1 MARFESAFST
11 KMVYVY
17 RIPDKAHEGCLKV
30 GETTVK
36 CGNLWELA
44 PNSSILNAAAEKRIK
59 EQTLTAGIKAE
70 RLYTELLV
78 YVDKKGTLKSV
89 NDGEVRN
96 VLYRS
101 GIKKK
106 VFDVDGNPN
115 EWVISDLETVKNAIK
130 AAKEGRASLTGAE
143 ISKEKTPISFR
154 PEQEDAIKKTLKR
167 FKTGKR
173 MLWYAKMRFGKTL
186 SALQVVKQMGFR
198 RTIIITHRPVVDS
211 GWFEDFDK
219 IFYDSP
225 EYAYGS
231 KNNGELFA
239 NLESNAK
246 KGTGKYVYFASIQDL
261 RGSEEVGG
269 KFDKNN
275 DIFST
280 KWDLVII
287 DEAHEGTQT
296 ELGKNVHNALVKD
309 ETKVLHLS
317 GTPFNLLDDF
327 DEAET
332 YTWDYVMEQKAKANW
347 ELIHCGEPNPY
358 ASLPKLNIYT
368 YDLGKLYSAFKD
380 DGGAFNFREFFRTND
395 EGNFKHESDVASF
408 LNLLCK
414 EGIESEYP
422 YSTKEFR
429 DNFRHSL
436 WMVTGVKEAKALS
449 SMLQNHPVFS
459 SFQIVNVAGD
469 GDEEANYNDAL
480 KAVKDAI
487 GDNPDETYT
496 ITLSC
501 GKLTTGVSVPAWTAV
516 FMLSGSY
523 STAAA
528 GYMQTIFRVQTPA
541 TINGR
546 VKEECFVFDF
556 APDRTLKVIA
566 ETAKFSIKG
575 GKGNSDSDR
584 QKMGEFLNFCP
595 IISMEGSKMKPYDVP
610 HLLEQLKRVYIERV
624 VSRGFEDIYLYDNDA
639 LMQLDELALKDFE
652 DLKGKI
658 GSTKANHSTGEIDLN
673 NQGFSNEEHEQLEQA
688 EKKQKQKKE
697 LTPEE
702 KRLLEEKKEKNK
714 NRLSAISILRGI
726 SIRMPLLIY
735 GADIKDEDEIN
746 LDNFVNIVDDLSWEE
761 FMPYGVTKADF
772 ENFKKYYDK
781 EVFAASGRRIR
792 EMVKAADDKPIEER
806 IERIASIF
814 GSFRNPDKETVLTPW
829 RVVNMHLSSAI
840 GGWDFFDENYEHHSS
855 EPRFVSQGA
864 ITEEVFDVNSKIL
877 EINSKS
883 GLYPLYVTY
892 SIFRNKLQEIARLER
907 VISDEDRFNIWD
919 DTVANNIYVV
929 CKTPMAKN
937 ITKRTLLGFREG
949 RANTKYFDDLIN
961 QIKSKPENF
970 ISKVTRFNKKNEGT
984 NMKFNAVVGNPP
996 YQLTKEGTSDAPV
1009 YHLFM
1014 DISYRLS
1021 DIATFITPA
1030 RFLFNAGKTPKEWNQ
1045 KILNDNHF
1053 NVVWYKPQSLDVFPN
1068 VDIKGG
1074 VAVTIR
1080 NQKVD
1085 YGKIGTFSTHPEIRE
1100 ILKKVVTVGFISLKE
1115 LIYAPESYRI
1125 SKQFH
1130 VENPECGSALG
1141 QGHLYDVTTNIFD
1154 KIPSVFY
1161 DTKPLDGQEY
1171 VRIYGRAN
1179 NERVCKWI
1187 LKRYI
1192 DSHANLDTYKV
1203 ILPKSNGS
1211 GLFGETLS
1219 LPIVGEPQMGHSQTF
1234 ISIGCFATNFEA
1246 EACLKY
1252 LKSKFVRALLGTLK
1266 VTQDNKKESWS
1277 NVPMQDF
1284 TSMSDI
1290 NWAVS
1295 IKEIDAQ
1302 LYAKYGFSETEI
1314 SFVENKVSP
1323 M

>member
-395 EGNFKHESDVASF
+395 DGNFKHESDVASF

-575 GKGNSDSDR
+575 GRGNSDSDR
-584 QKMGEFLNFCP
+584 KKMGEFLNFCP

-624 VSRGFEDIYLYDNDA
+624 VSRGFEDVYLYDNDA

-652 DLKGKI
+652 NLKGKI

-673 NQGFSNEEHEQLEQA
+673 NQGFTDEEHEQLEQA
-688 EKKQKQKKE
+688 EKKKKQKIE
-697 LTPEE
+697 LTEEE

-714 NRLSAISILRGI
+714 NRLTAISILRGI

-735 GADIKDEDEIN
+735 GADIENEDEIN
-746 LDNFVNIVDDLSWEE
+746 LDNFTSLIDDLSWSE
-761 FMPYGVTKADF
+761 FMPYGVSKADF
-772 ENFKKYYDK
+772 ESFKKYYDK
-781 EVFAASGRRIR
+781 EVFSASGKRIR
-792 EMVKAADDKPIEER
+792 EMVRAADDKPIEER

-829 RVVNMHLSSAI
+829 RVVNMHMSDCI
-840 GGWDFFDENYEHHSS
+840 GGWNFYDECHEHHSS
-855 EPRFVSQGA
+855 EPRFIHKGDVTDA
-864 ITEEVFDVNSKIL
+864 IFNPSAKIL

-883 GLYPLYVTY
+883 GLYPLYITY
-892 SIFRNKLQEIARLER
+892 GIYRARLQELARIDR
-907 VISDEDRFNIWD
+907 VLSDNDKLDLWD
-919 DTVANNIYVV
+919 KTVLSNVFVV
-929 CKTPMAKN
+929 CKTPMAKS
-937 ITKRTLLGFREG
+937 ITKRTLVGFRDVFV
-949 RANTKYFDDLIN
+949 NTTHFNDLIN
-961 QIKSKPENF
+961 QIKNKSDNFLTKVKNSKRYN
-970 ISKVTRFNKKNEGT
+970 NKHIDDTDME
-984 NMKFNAVVGNPP
+984 FSAVVGNPP
-996 YQLTKEGTSDAPV
+996 YQVMDGGTGGSSTPV
-1009 YHLFM
+1009 YNKFVEIAEQLNPKYLSMIMPARWYAGGKGLDEFRDM
-1014 DISYRLS
+1014 MLS
-1021 DIATFITPA
+1021 DKHI
-1030 RFLFNAGKTPKEWNQ
+1030 RVLHDYQNA
-1045 KILNDNHF
+1045 
-1053 NVVWYKPQSLDVFPN
+1053 LDCFHGVE
-1068 VDIKGG
+1068 IKGG
-1074 VAVTIR
+1074 ICYFLWDRENEGLCQIHTHEGGETSIDERYLREEDSDVFIR
-1080 NQKVD
+1080 YKYGVSILQKVRMFSEKSFSD
-1085 YGKIGTFSTHPEIRE
+1085 LVSTQKPFGLRTFVKGLDMPFKNSVKLYQNGGIGYISADDVEKNDALIDCYKVYVSRAYNAGDNFPHQIIGKPILGEPNSCCTETYVVIGAFDNKSEAENVISYIHTKFFRFLVFLTKVSQMASAKVYQFVPIQDFS
-1100 ILKKVVTVGFISLKE
+1100 KQWCDKE
-1115 LIYAPESYRI
+1115 LYE
-1125 SKQFH
+1125 
-1130 VENPECGSALG
+1130 
-1141 QGHLYDVTTNIFD
+1141 
-1154 KIPSVFY
+1154 
-1161 DTKPLDGQEY
+1161 
-1171 VRIYGRAN
+1171 
-1179 NERVCKWI
+1179 
-1187 LKRYI
+1187 
-1192 DSHANLDTYKV
+1192 
-1203 ILPKSNGS
+1203 
-1211 GLFGETLS
+1211 
-1219 LPIVGEPQMGHSQTF
+1219 
-1234 ISIGCFATNFEA
+1234 
-1246 EACLKY
+1246 
-1252 LKSKFVRALLGTLK
+1252 
-1266 VTQDNKKESWS
+1266 
-1277 NVPMQDF
+1277 
-1284 TSMSDI
+1284 
-1290 NWAVS
+1290 
-1295 IKEIDAQ
+1295 
-1302 LYAKYGFSETEI
+1302 KYGLTSEE
-1314 SFVENKVSP
+1314 VEFIESMIKP
-1323 M
+1323 MEL